1 MRKLGR
7 KGTWAAIGMVL
18 LLGLAIVPAATS
30 AASTTTASA
39 VAVAPAAS
47 GCSSASGSGGL
58 SGGPSD
64 AQWAYGGQGWSNWS
78 ISFHDWTFSYNST
91 FGWTVVFTVV
101 SNSTTGVTMLSEQRT
116 LGITVWA
123 NITSPKFS
131 AQYLYHAFE
140 SDGAFA
146 NVTNR
151 STVYVEGSPVAA
163 LGLLNAS
170 VAACSA
176 VHQALTVANQTVT
189 RSGYL
194 NVTGMAE
201 ASVSFS
207 PSLGLIP
214 LNLNGVEEW
223 NSSSTATAAANWN
236 IAYAFM
242 ELNGTTGSG
251 SKSGSLS
258 GTSPVNL
265 TGYKFEARHAFWD
278 QKPRIGVV
286 LILQGPFN
294 CYDGFILLPR
304 AFDFFGTAV
313 HGFDPYGFG
322 YSRISSESLY
332 VSPGPGGFAVTA
344 ADQSFGAVNT
354 GMNGFM
360 GPSTLVASDALNSPA
375 ATVYGQPMSV
385 AQANA
390 LDRSL
395 STNPTL
401 ATHAPPA
408 SSAMF
413 GSNDEL
419 IAMVAGA
426 VVVAIVGIVAAL
438 AWSSS
443 SRRRD
448 AETNRSFPPKEPDRP
463 Q

>member
-251 SKSGSLS
+251 SCATATGAEISMAGAGSTSATAVSGVGGAGAAWAPSAAAKAAWALCISCSREIAASS
-258 GTSPVNL
+258 GRSAT
-265 TGYKFEARHAFWD
+265 
-278 QKPRIGVV
+278 
-286 LILQGPFN
+286 
-294 CYDGFILLPR
+294 
-304 AFDFFGTAV
+304 GTA
-313 HGFDPYGFG
+313 
-322 YSRISSESLY
+322 I
-332 VSPGPGGFAVTA
+332 
-344 ADQSFGAVNT
+344 Q
-354 GMNGFM
+354 
-360 GPSTLVASDALNSPA
+360 
-375 ATVYGQPMSV
+375 
-385 AQANA
+385 
-390 LDRSL
+390 
-395 STNPTL
+395 
-401 ATHAPPA
+401 
-408 SSAMF
+408 
-413 GSNDEL
+413 
-419 IAMVAGA
+419 
-426 VVVAIVGIVAAL
+426 
-438 AWSSS
+438 
-443 SRRRD
+443 RD
-448 AETNRSFPPKEPDRP
+448 
-463 Q
+463 